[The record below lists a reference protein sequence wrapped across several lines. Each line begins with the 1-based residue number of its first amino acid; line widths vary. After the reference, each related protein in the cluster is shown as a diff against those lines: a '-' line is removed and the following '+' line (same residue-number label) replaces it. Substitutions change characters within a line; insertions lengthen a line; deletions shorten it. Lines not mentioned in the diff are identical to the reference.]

1 MSLQLFSLENQ
12 IVLITGSSRGLGW
25 SMAKAVAEAG
35 ATVLLHGRDE
45 NLLKERQQY
54 LQELGQQAEYYL
66 FDVTNDEEVLA
77 AFGKIREQYGR
88 LDGLINNAG
97 IQHRRPLTEFELE
110 DFDRVVSTNLRA
122 SWLLSREA
130 VRLMQAQGSG
140 SIVNIASIM
149 GPQARKTISAYT
161 ASKAGVVGLTKALAV
176 ELGSKGIR
184 CNGIAP
190 GYFATEMATDLVNDS
205 EFTAFVSGRT
215 PMQRWGNPDELGGA
229 AVFLLSNAASYIN
242 GIVIFVDGGMSCQV

>member
-1 MSLQLFSLENQ
+1 LFSLENQ

-110 DFDRVVSTNLRA
+110 DFDRVVNTNLRA

-130 VRLMQAQGSG
+130 ACLMQAQGSG

-229 AVFLLSNAASYIN
+229 AVFLLSNAASYVN

>member
-77 AFGKIREQYGR
+77 AFGKIREQYAR

-110 DFDRVVSTNLRA
+110 DFDRVVNTNLRA

-161 ASKAGVVGLTKALAV
+161 TSKAGVVGLTKALAV

-229 AVFLLSNAASYIN
+229 AVFLLSKAASYIN

>member
-1 MSLQLFSLENQ
+1 
-12 IVLITGSSRGLGW
+12 
-25 SMAKAVAEAG
+25 MAKAVAEAG

-45 NLLKERQQY
+45 NLLKERKQY
-54 LQELGQQAEYYL
+54 LQELGQNAEYYF
-66 FDVTNDEEVLA
+66 FDVANDEEVLA
-77 AFGKIREQYGR
+77 AFGKIREQLGK

-97 IQHRRPLTEFELE
+97 IQHRCPLTEFELE
-110 DFDRVVSTNLRA
+110 DFDRVMDTNLRA

-130 VRLMQAQGSG
+130 VRLMQVQRSG

-161 ASKAGVVGLTKALAV
+161 TSKAGVVGLTKALAV
-176 ELGSKGIR
+176 ELGPQGIR

-190 GYFATEMATDLVNDS
+190 GFFATEMNTALVNDS

-215 PMQRWGNPDELGGA
+215 PMQRWGDPDELGGA
-229 AVFLLSNAASYIN
+229 AVFLLSKAASYVN
-242 GIVIFVDGGMSCQV
+242 GNVIFVDGGLACQV

>member
-1 MSLQLFSLENQ
+1 MNSSLFSLENH
-12 IVLITGSSRGLGW
+12 IVLISGSSRGLGW

-45 NLLKERQQY
+45 NLLKKRKQH
-54 LQELGQQAEYYL
+54 LQELCQNAEYYI
-66 FDVTNDEEVLA
+66 FDVANDEEVLA
-77 AFGKIREQYGR
+77 AFGKIREQHGK

-97 IQHRRPLTEFELE
+97 IQHRRPITEFELE
-110 DFDRVVSTNLRA
+110 DFDRVMDTNLRA
-122 SWLLSREA
+122 SWLISREA
-130 VRLMQAQGSG
+130 VRLMQVQGSG

-161 ASKAGVVGLTKALAV
+161 TSKAGVVGLTKALAV
-176 ELGSKGIR
+176 ELGPQGIR

-190 GYFATEMATDLVNDS
+190 GFFATEMNTALVNDS

-215 PMQRWGNPDELGGA
+215 PMQRWGDPDELGGTT
-229 AVFLLSNAASYIN
+229 VFLLSKAASYVN
-242 GIVIFVDGGMSCQV
+242 GNVIFVDGGLACQV

>member
-1 MSLQLFSLENQ
+1 LSLQLFSLENQ

-110 DFDRVVSTNLRA
+110 DFDRVVNTNLRA
-122 SWLLSREA
+122 TWLLSREA

-161 ASKAGVVGLTKALAV
+161 TSKAGVVGLTKALAV
-176 ELGSKGIR
+176 ELGGQGIR

-190 GYFATEMATDLVNDS
+190 GFFATEMNTALVNDS

-215 PMQRWGNPDELGGA
+215 PMQRWGDPDELGGA
-229 AVFLLSNAASYIN
+229 AVFLLSKAASYIN
-242 GIVIFVDGGMSCQV
+242 GNVIFVDGGLACQV

>member
-110 DFDRVVSTNLRA
+110 DFDRVVNTNLRA

-130 VRLMQAQGSG
+130 ACLMQAQGSG

-161 ASKAGVVGLTKALAV
+161 TSKAGVVGLTKALAV

-215 PMQRWGNPDELGGA
+215 PMQRWGNPDELGGT
-229 AVFLLSNAASYIN
+229 AVFLLSKAASYIN

>member
-1 MSLQLFSLENQ
+1 
-12 IVLITGSSRGLGW
+12 
-25 SMAKAVAEAG
+25 MAKAVAEAG

-45 NLLKERQQY
+45 NLLKDRKRH
-54 LQELGQQAEYYL
+54 LKELGQNAEYYI
-66 FDVTNDEEVLA
+66 FDVANDEEMLS
-77 AFGKIREQYGR
+77 AFGKIWEQHGK

-110 DFDRVVSTNLRA
+110 DFDRVMDTNLRA

-130 VRLMQAQGSG
+130 VSLMQGQGSG

-161 ASKAGVVGLTKALAV
+161 TSKAGVVGLTKALAV
-176 ELGSKGIR
+176 ELGPQGIR

-190 GYFATEMATDLVNDS
+190 GFFATEMNTALVNDA

-215 PMQRWGNPDELGGA
+215 PMKRWGDPDELGGA
-229 AVFLLSNAASYIN
+229 AVFLLSKAASYIN
-242 GIVIFVDGGMSCQV
+242 GNVIFVDGGLACQV

>member
-77 AFGKIREQYGR
+77 AFGKIREQY
-88 LDGLINNAG
+88 
-97 IQHRRPLTEFELE
+97 
-110 DFDRVVSTNLRA
+110 
-122 SWLLSREA
+122 
-130 VRLMQAQGSG
+130 
-140 SIVNIASIM
+140 
-149 GPQARKTISAYT
+149 
-161 ASKAGVVGLTKALAV
+161 
-176 ELGSKGIR
+176 
-184 CNGIAP
+184 
-190 GYFATEMATDLVNDS
+190 
-205 EFTAFVSGRT
+205 
-215 PMQRWGNPDELGGA
+215 
-229 AVFLLSNAASYIN
+229 
-242 GIVIFVDGGMSCQV
+242 

>member
-1 MSLQLFSLENQ
+1 
-12 IVLITGSSRGLGW
+12 
-25 SMAKAVAEAG
+25 MAKAVAEAG

-45 NLLKERQQY
+45 NLLKERKRH
-54 LQELGQQAEYYL
+54 LQELGQNAEYYI
-66 FDVTNDEEVLA
+66 FDVANDEEVLV
-77 AFGKIREQYGR
+77 AFGKIREQHGK

-97 IQHRRPLTEFELE
+97 IQHRRPITEFELE
-110 DFDRVVSTNLRA
+110 DFDRVMKTNLRA

-130 VRLMQAQGSG
+130 VRLMQGQGSG

-161 ASKAGVVGLTKALAV
+161 TSKAGVVGLTKALAV
-176 ELGSKGIR
+176 ELGPQGIR

-190 GYFATEMATDLVNDS
+190 GFFATEMNTALVNDS

-215 PMQRWGNPDELGGA
+215 PMQRWGDPDELGGP
-229 AVFLLSNAASYIN
+229 AVFLLSKAASYVN
-242 GIVIFVDGGMSCQV
+242 GSVIFVDGGLACQV

>member
-1 MSLQLFSLENQ
+1 
-12 IVLITGSSRGLGW
+12 
-25 SMAKAVAEAG
+25 MAKAVAEAG

-130 VRLMQAQGSG
+130 VRLMQ
-140 SIVNIASIM
+140 
-149 GPQARKTISAYT
+149 
-161 ASKAGVVGLTKALAV
+161 
-176 ELGSKGIR
+176 
-184 CNGIAP
+184 
-190 GYFATEMATDLVNDS
+190 
-205 EFTAFVSGRT
+205 
-215 PMQRWGNPDELGGA
+215 
-229 AVFLLSNAASYIN
+229 
-242 GIVIFVDGGMSCQV
+242 

>member
-1 MSLQLFSLENQ
+1 
-12 IVLITGSSRGLGW
+12 
-25 SMAKAVAEAG
+25 MAKAVAEAG

-45 NLLKERQQY
+45 KLLKERKRN
-54 LQELGQQAEYYL
+54 LQELGQNAEYYI
-66 FDVTNDEEVLA
+66 FDVANDDEVLA
-77 AFGKIREQYGR
+77 AFGKIREQHDK

-110 DFDRVVSTNLRA
+110 DFDRVMDTNLRA

-130 VRLMQAQGSG
+130 VRLMQVQESG

-161 ASKAGVVGLTKALAV
+161 TSKAGVVGLTKALAV
-176 ELGSKGIR
+176 ELGPQGIR

-190 GYFATEMATDLVNDS
+190 GFFATEMNTALVNDY

-215 PMQRWGNPDELGGA
+215 PMQRWGDPDELGGA
-229 AVFLLSNAASYIN
+229 AVFLLSKAASYVN
-242 GIVIFVDGGMSCQV
+242 GNVIFVDGGLACQV

>member
-110 DFDRVVSTNLRA
+110 DFDRVVNTNLRA

-130 VRLMQAQGSG
+130 ARLMQAQGSG

-215 PMQRWGNPDELGGA
+215 PMQRWGNPDELGGT
-229 AVFLLSNAASYIN
+229 AVFLLSKAASYIN

>member
-1 MSLQLFSLENQ
+1 MNSSLFSLENQ
-12 IVLITGSSRGLGW
+12 IVLISGSSRGLGW

-45 NLLKERQQY
+45 NLLKERKRH
-54 LQELGQQAEYYL
+54 LKELGQNAEYYI
-66 FDVTNDEEVLA
+66 FDVANDDEVFA
-77 AFGKIREQYGR
+77 AFGKIREQHGK

-110 DFDRVVSTNLRA
+110 DFDRVMDTNLRA

-130 VRLMQAQGSG
+130 VRLIQVQGSG

-161 ASKAGVVGLTKALAV
+161 TSKAGVVGLTKALAV
-176 ELGSKGIR
+176 ELGPQGIR

-190 GYFATEMATDLVNDS
+190 GFFATEMNIALFNDS

-229 AVFLLSNAASYIN
+229 AVFLLSKAASYVN
-242 GIVIFVDGGMSCQV
+242 GNVIFVDGGLACQV

>member
-1 MSLQLFSLENQ
+1 MNSSLFSLENQ
-12 IVLITGSSRGLGW
+12 IVLISGSSRGLGW

-45 NLLKERQQY
+45 NLLKERKRH
-54 LQELGQQAEYYL
+54 LQELGQNAEYYI
-66 FDVTNDEEVLA
+66 FDVANDEEVLT
-77 AFGKIREQYGR
+77 AFGKIREQHGK

-110 DFDRVVSTNLRA
+110 DFDRVMDTNLRA

-130 VRLMQAQGSG
+130 VRLMQGQGSG

-161 ASKAGVVGLTKALAV
+161 TSKAGVVGLTKALAV
-176 ELGSKGIR
+176 ELGPQGIR

-190 GYFATEMATDLVNDS
+190 GFFATEMNTALVNDA

-215 PMQRWGNPDELGGA
+215 PMQRWGDPDELGGA
-229 AVFLLSNAASYIN
+229 AVFLLSKAASYVN
-242 GIVIFVDGGMSCQV
+242 GSVIFVDGGLACQV

>member
-66 FDVTNDEEVLA
+66 FDVTNDQEVLA
-77 AFGKIREQYGR
+77 AFGKIREPYGR

-97 IQHRRPLTEFELE
+97 IQHRRPLTEFEH
-110 DFDRVVSTNLRA
+110 
-122 SWLLSREA
+122 
-130 VRLMQAQGSG
+130 QH
-140 SIVNIASIM
+140 
-149 GPQARKTISAYT
+149 
-161 ASKAGVVGLTKALAV
+161 
-176 ELGSKGIR
+176 
-184 CNGIAP
+184 C
-190 GYFATEMATDLVNDS
+190 
-205 EFTAFVSGRT
+205 
-215 PMQRWGNPDELGGA
+215 
-229 AVFLLSNAASYIN
+229 
-242 GIVIFVDGGMSCQV
+242 

>member
-110 DFDRVVSTNLRA
+110 DFDRVVNTNLRA

-130 VRLMQAQGSG
+130 ACLMQAQGSG

-149 GPQARKTISAYT
+149 GPQARNTISAYT

>member
-1 MSLQLFSLENQ
+1 LSLQLFSLENQ

-110 DFDRVVSTNLRA
+110 DFDRVVNTNLRA

-215 PMQRWGNPDELGGA
+215 PMQRWGNPDELGGT
-229 AVFLLSNAASYIN
+229 AVFLLSKAASYIN

>member
-1 MSLQLFSLENQ
+1 MNSSLFSLENQ
-12 IVLITGSSRGLGW
+12 IVLISGSSRGLGW
-25 SMAKAVAEAG
+25 SMAKAVAAAG

-45 NLLKERQQY
+45 NLLKDRKRH
-54 LQELGQQAEYYL
+54 LKELGQNAEYYI
-66 FDVTNDEEVLA
+66 FDVANDEEMLS
-77 AFGKIREQYGR
+77 AFGKIWEQHGK

-110 DFDRVVSTNLRA
+110 DFDRVMDTNLRA

-130 VRLMQAQGSG
+130 VRLMQGQGSG

-161 ASKAGVVGLTKALAV
+161 TSKAGVVGLTKALAV
-176 ELGSKGIR
+176 ELGPQGIR

-190 GYFATEMATDLVNDS
+190 GFFATEMNTALVNDA

-215 PMQRWGNPDELGGA
+215 PMQRWGDPDELGGA
-229 AVFLLSNAASYIN
+229 AVFLLSKAASYIN
-242 GIVIFVDGGMSCQV
+242 GNVIFVDGGLACQV

>member
-1 MSLQLFSLENQ
+1 MNSSLFSLENQ
-12 IVLITGSSRGLGW
+12 IVLISGSSRGLGW

-35 ATVLLHGRDE
+35 ATVLLHGRNV
-45 NLLKERQQY
+45 NLLKERRQH
-54 LQELGQQAEYYL
+54 LKELGQNAEYYI
-66 FDVTNDEEVLA
+66 FDVANDDEVLA
-77 AFGKIREQYGR
+77 AFGKIREQHGK

-97 IQHRRPLTEFELE
+97 IQHRRQIIEFELE
-110 DFDRVVSTNLRA
+110 DFDRVMDTNLRA

-130 VRLMQAQGSG
+130 VRLMQGQGSG

-161 ASKAGVVGLTKALAV
+161 TSKAGVVGLTKALAV
-176 ELGSKGIR
+176 ELGPQGIR

-190 GYFATEMATDLVNDS
+190 GFFATEMNTALVNDS

-229 AVFLLSNAASYIN
+229 AVFLLSKAASYVN
-242 GIVIFVDGGMSCQV
+242 GNVIFVDGGLACQV

>member
-1 MSLQLFSLENQ
+1 LSLQLFSLENQ

-25 SMAKAVAEAG
+25 SIAQAVAEAG

-110 DFDRVVSTNLRA
+110 DFDRVVNTNLRA

-130 VRLMQAQGSG
+130 ACLMQAQGSG

-229 AVFLLSNAASYIN
+229 AVFLLSNAASYVN